1 MPNLPASTSRS
12 PLPSRRLPRLPYRPT
27 ERRKESRKRR
37 HIFERTGFS
46 DDNIPRFQDHKN
58 DRELESI
65 SMSDTRQNAPS
76 APTPAPNI
84 PASKSNSKRKW
95 LMTLLAGVI
104 LVAAVAYG
112 VYYFL
117 VARWHESTD
126 DAYVNGN
133 VVLITPQVT
142 GTVIAVNADDT
153 QTVKI
158 GDPLVV
164 LDHADARVAL
174 QQAEANLA
182 QTVRQVRGL
191 FANDEQFRAQI
202 AQRQSDLS
210 RAQDDLR
217 RRLTVAQ
224 SGAVSQEEI
233 SHARDAVKAAQAA
246 LDAAGQQL
254 ASNRALTANTTIA
267 NHPNVLAAAARVRDA
282 YLSHARDTL
291 PAPVTGYVAKR
302 SVQVGQRVSPGT
314 PLMAIV
320 PLESVWVDANF
331 KEVQLK
337 HMRIGQP
344 VRLTADVYGSS
355 VVYQGTVVG
364 FSAGTGSAFSLLPA
378 QNATGNW
385 IKVVQRLPV
394 RIALD
399 PRELQAHP
407 LRIGLSMQ
415 VDVDIK
421 NQSGSQLGSA
431 QNTVYQTNVFDKYG
445 DEADAEIAR
454 IIAANA
460 GPDAG
465 TTSTRKS
472 AAHEAKATSGAA
484 IM

>member
-1 MPNLPASTSRS
+1 
-12 PLPSRRLPRLPYRPT
+12 
-27 ERRKESRKRR
+27 
-37 HIFERTGFS
+37 
-46 DDNIPRFQDHKN
+46 
-58 DRELESI
+58 
-65 SMSDTRQNAPS
+65 
-76 APTPAPNI
+76 
-84 PASKSNSKRKW
+84 
-95 LMTLLAGVI
+95 MTLLVGVI
-104 LVAAVAYG
+104 LLAAVAYG

-117 VARWHESTD
+117 VARFHEDTD

-133 VVLITPQVT
+133 VVQITPQVT

-153 QTVKI
+153 QTVKA

-164 LDHADARVAL
+164 LDGADARVAL

-191 FANDEQFRAQI
+191 FVNNDQYQAQI
-202 AQRQSDLS
+202 AQRQADLS

-217 RRLTVAQ
+217 RRLAVAQ
-224 SGAVSQEEI
+224 TGAVSQEEI
-233 SHARDAVKAAQAA
+233 SHARDTVKAAQAA
-246 LDAAGQQL
+246 LDAAQQQL
-254 ASNRALTANTTIA
+254 ASNRALTSNTTIA
-267 NHPNVLAAAARVRDA
+267 THPNVLAAAAKVRDA
-282 YLSHARDTL
+282 YLNNARNTL

-302 SVQVGQRVSPGT
+302 AVQVGQRVAPGT

-344 VRLTADVYGSS
+344 VELTADVYGSS
-355 VVYQGTVVG
+355 VVYHGKVVG

-394 RIALD
+394 RIELD
-399 PRELQAHP
+399 PKELHDHP

-415 VDVDIK
+415 ADVDIK
-421 NQSGSQLGSA
+421 NENGSQLGNA

-445 DEADAEIAR
+445 AEADAEIAR
-454 IIAANA
+454 IIAENA
-460 GPDAG
+460 GSNAG
-465 TTSTRKS
+465 LAQQKQPAAS
-472 AAHEAKATSGAA
+472 ARTQAGHVAKLANNGAKL
-484 IM
+484 M